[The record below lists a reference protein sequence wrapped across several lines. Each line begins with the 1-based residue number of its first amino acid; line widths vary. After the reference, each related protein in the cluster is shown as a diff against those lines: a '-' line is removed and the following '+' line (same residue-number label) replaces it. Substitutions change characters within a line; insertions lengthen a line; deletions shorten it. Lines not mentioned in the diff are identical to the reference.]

1 VSWPG
6 LADPLSGKQV
16 IMTIHLRADRAVFR
30 FSGPD
35 AHKLLNDVVTGEV
48 PTEEG
53 LAAAWALLSP
63 QGKILAEGLVGHAED
78 ALWVDVHQSVAD
90 DFFKR
95 MKLYR
100 LRARAEIEDLRES
113 HRVGFTPDEAS
124 GGITHADRTGP
135 VHLGWRVIAPVTETA
150 DWVEDDQFYQTR
162 RIAAGIL
169 HQGNDF
175 PANDVFAHD
184 IGFDMLEGI
193 DFAKGCY
200 VGQEVVSRMK
210 HRGTARRRPVIV
222 SGVDAAAGTPLVTG
236 GREAGIVGQ
245 VIDGWAVAIVRLDR
259 ITDPAAVTV
268 DGKPVELQLP
278 VWATYR
284 FGEAVAED

>member
-1 VSWPG
+1 
-6 LADPLSGKQV
+6 
-16 IMTIHLRADRAVFR
+16 MTIHLRADRAVFR

-35 AHKLLNDVVTGEV
+35 AHKLLNDVVTGKV
-48 PTEEG
+48 PTEPG
-53 LAAAWALLSP
+53 AAAAWALLSP
-63 QGKILAEGLVGHAED
+63 QGKILAEGLVGQAED
-78 ALWVDVHQSVAD
+78 ALWLDVHHSVAD
-90 DFFKR
+90 DFLKR

-100 LRARAEIEDLRES
+100 LRAKAEIEDLRET
-113 HRVGFTPDEAS
+113 HRVGFAQGEPP
-124 GGITHADRTGP
+124 GGINHAVHMGP
-135 VHLGWRVIAPVTETA
+135 LDLGWRIIAPVQAST
-150 DWVEDDQFYQTR
+150 DWVQDDQAYQAA

-184 IGFDMLEGI
+184 IGFDLLEGI

-222 SGVDAAAGTPLVTG
+222 SGVTAPAGTPLVTG
-236 GREAGIVGQ
+236 DREAGIIGQ
-245 VIDGWAVAIVRLDR
+245 VTDGRAVAIVRLDR

-268 DGKPVELQLP
+268 DGKPVGLELP

-284 FGEAVAED
+284 FGEAPAED